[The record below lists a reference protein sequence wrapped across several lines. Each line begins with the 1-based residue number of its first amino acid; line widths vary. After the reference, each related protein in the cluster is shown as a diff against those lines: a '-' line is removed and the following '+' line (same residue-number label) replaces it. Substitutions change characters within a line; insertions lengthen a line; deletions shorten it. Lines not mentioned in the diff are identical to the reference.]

1 MSSVCVIRQYYYPQ
15 DARVRNQVEALAAQG
30 YDVDVIC
37 MRRPDQ
43 LPLEQSGRVTIRRLP
58 MQHQRAG
65 KLRYLAEYG
74 TFFILALIWV
84 AALHFRRR
92 YRIISVHSMPDA
104 LVFAAV
110 IPRLLGAKIVL
121 DLHESMPE
129 FFTTKFH
136 TGMDHPLAK
145 LVSRLEQASIRF
157 ADFSIT
163 CNEQMRQRFI
173 ERGADPKQLGV
184 VMHSADEST
193 FSPEGL
199 WSQQLRSNDFT
210 IISHGTIEERYGLD
224 TAIRAVARL
233 KAEIPHLRLE
243 VYGEGPQESELR
255 TLAKE
260 LGVADRVWFSG
271 GFVPLKDLLGAIT
284 RADAGLVATK
294 RDAFRDLTH
303 CLKMFEFIS
312 MRKPVI
318 CSRTP
323 AVKAYFDEDSFLYFE
338 SNDVEGLARAIL
350 RLYAEPRLGA
360 RLINRA
366 TETNEQYRWP
376 RQREIFIS
384 LMQQVLEQRRY

>member
-1 MSSVCVIRQYYYPQ
+1 
-15 DARVRNQVEALAAQG
+15 
-30 YDVDVIC
+30 
-37 MRRPDQ
+37 
-43 LPLEQSGRVTIRRLP
+43 
-58 MQHQRAG
+58 MQHRRVG
-65 KLRYLAEYG
+65 KLRYIAEYG
-74 TFFILALIWV
+74 TFFMLALIWV
-84 AALHFRRR
+84 TALYFRRR

-110 IPRLLGAKIVL
+110 IPRLLGAKVVL

-129 FFTTKFH
+129 FFTTKFR
-136 TGMDHPLAK
+136 TGMDHPLAR
-145 LVSRLEQASIRF
+145 LVSWLEQASIRF

-173 ERGADPKQLGV
+173 ERGADPKRLGV

-199 WSQQLRSNDFT
+199 WSQQLRSNNFT

-233 KAEIPHLRLE
+233 KAELPDLRLE

-255 TLAKE
+255 TLVKE

-271 GFVPLKDLLGAIT
+271 GFVPLKNLLDAIA
-284 RADAGLVATK
+284 RADTGLVATK

-323 AVKAYFDEDSFLYFE
+323 AVEAYFDEDSFLYFE
-338 SNDVEGLARAIL
+338 SNDVEGLAQAIL
-350 RLYAEPRLGA
+350 RLYTEPKLGA
-360 RLINRA
+360 RLISRA

-376 RQREIFIS
+376 RQREIFIT
-384 LMQQVLEQRRY
+384 LMQQVLEQRRC